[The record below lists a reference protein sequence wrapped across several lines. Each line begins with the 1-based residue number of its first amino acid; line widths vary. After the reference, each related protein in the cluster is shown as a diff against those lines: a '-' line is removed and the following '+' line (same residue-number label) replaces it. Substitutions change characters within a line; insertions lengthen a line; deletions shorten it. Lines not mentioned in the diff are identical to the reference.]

1 MLAAEPRLGS
11 LSGNDPIRLGQLA
24 AAADADRLRAH
35 VEAIA
40 RPRNR
45 LNAADEMERA
55 ETYAAGALADAGWEV
70 ERRPFTV
77 TDALG
82 VPDHRVDGELHPRL
96 RYERLEGANLLALK
110 RGAAGGRAILVGAHL
125 DTVRDSPGAD
135 DNGSGVAAVL
145 ELARTL
151 APLSFQRD
159 VLLAIFDMEEIGC
172 FGSRELARELR
183 ARGEP
188 AAAIVLESVGFVD
201 RRPGSQIVPPRMGA
215 IYRGQVRRIEQRGRR
230 GDWSLVVFRRPSLA
244 LARMLGEALAHLEGR
259 EAVVLTRDPLDLPL
273 LGSVLDR
280 LGLWTAEFG
289 RSDHAEFWAEGVPAV
304 QLTDTA
310 NFRNPNYHEPGDLP
324 ETLDYQRLAAIVAA
338 TALTVSRVAGTA
350 AAPARKGASMNHLGA
365 TA

>member
-1 MLAAEPRLGS
+1 VLAAEPRLDC
-11 LSGNDPIRLGQLA
+11 LSAEAATHLGQLSA
-24 AAADADRLRAH
+24 AANSDRLRAD

-45 LNAADEMERA
+45 LNAAAEMERA
-55 ETYAAGALADAGWEV
+55 ETYAAEALAAAGWEV
-70 ERRPFTV
+70 ERHPFTI
-77 TDALG
+77 TDVLG
-82 VPDHRVDGELHPRL
+82 VPDHRVEDELHPRVH
-96 RYERLEGANLLALK
+96 YERLDGANLLALK
-110 RGAAGGRAILVGAHL
+110 RGAVRGRPILVGAHL
-125 DTVRDSPGAD
+125 DTVRGSPGAD
-135 DNGSGVAAVL
+135 DNGSGVASVL
-145 ELARTL
+145 ELARIL
-151 APLSFQRD
+151 APLSFRRD

-172 FGSRELARELR
+172 FGSRALVQELR

-215 IYRGQVRRIEQRGRR
+215 VYRGQVRRIEQRGRR
-230 GDWSLVVFRRPSLA
+230 GDWSLVVFRRTSLA

-273 LGSVLDR
+273 LGTLLER

-324 ETLDYQRLAAIVAA
+324 ETLDYQRLAAVVAA
-338 TALTVSRVAGTA
+338 TALTVARVADVA
-350 AAPARKGASMNHLGA
+350 AATARKGATMERLEA

>member
-1 MLAAEPRLGS
+1 VLATEPRLDR
-11 LSGNDPIRLGQLA
+11 LSAGDATHLGQLA
-24 AAADADRLRAH
+24 AAADPDRLRTH

-45 LNAADEMERA
+45 LNAAAEMERA
-55 ETYAAGALADAGWEV
+55 EAYAAGALAHAGWEV

-82 VPDHRVDGELHPRL
+82 VPDHRVDGEVHPRVH
-96 RYERLEGANLLALK
+96 YERLEGANLLARK
-110 RGAAGGRAILVGAHL
+110 RGAAPGRAILVGAHL
-125 DTVRDSPGAD
+125 DTVRGSPGAD

-145 ELARTL
+145 ELARVL
-151 APLSFQRD
+151 APLSFRRD

-172 FGSRELARELR
+172 FGSRALAQELR

-201 RRPGSQIVPPRMGA
+201 RRPGSQTVPPRMGA
-215 IYRGQVRRIEQRGRR
+215 VYRGQVRRIEQRERR
-230 GDWSLVVFRRPSLA
+230 GDWSLVVFRRTSVA

-259 EAVVLTRDPLDLPL
+259 PAVVLTRDPLDLPL
-273 LGSVLDR
+273 LGTLLER

-324 ETLDYQRLAAIVAA
+324 ETLDYERLAAVVAA
-338 TALTVSRVAGTA
+338 TALTVSRVAGAA
-350 AAPARKGASMNHLGA
+350 AAPARKGASMDRLGA